1 MSTDQCHV
9 YNVYCHVSRVTGVM
23 CRIVTTTA
31 TLTNRRAQ
39 QLHCHYWK
47 GQQRRCLVFLS
58 HGFSEHLGL
67 YHEVATVLYCAA
79 LYCTVLYCAVLYL
92 LWSQH
97 YCILDSKEGVAVV
110 SGEKHGDDATY
121 VLGHECRDN

>member
-1 MSTDQCHV
+1 
-9 YNVYCHVSRVTGVM
+9 M

-67 YHEVATVLYCAA
+67 YHEVRASNEGYPKAKVPEDFKITEKAPVRAGLHSVL
-79 LYCTVLYCAVLYL
+79 
-92 LWSQH
+92 
-97 YCILDSKEGVAVV
+97 
-110 SGEKHGDDATY
+110 
-121 VLGHECRDN
+121 

>member
-1 MSTDQCHV
+1 
-9 YNVYCHVSRVTGVM
+9 M

-67 YHEVATVLYCAA
+67 YHEVAIVLYCTMLYCAA
-79 LYCTVLYCAVLYL
+79 LYCAAL
-92 LWSQH
+92 
-97 YCILDSKEGVAVV
+97 
-110 SGEKHGDDATY
+110 
-121 VLGHECRDN
+121 